1 MGKQKTQ
8 KYIPVKHAR
17 EKNTF
22 IEEYYSAPDV
32 EIKINDKNINYISA
46 IQFAINEQVKP
57 IYGYQSRT
65 YDDIAIGTRL
75 VTGVIRVPIKNNNK
89 NDIETKRS
97 NVNTLMTESQLKS
110 DKPSWIRDNSLL
122 ADVFDNGIKSVSDN
136 DKIISAIT
144 TDDIYIYMQ
153 PSLKDE
159 ISKIEKGTQLKIL
172 KEVNEVYKIKTNN
185 ICGYTRKICIRKI

>member
-1 MGKQKTQ
+1 MGNQLTQ

-32 EIKINDKNINYISA
+32 EITINDSDIDYISA
-46 IQFAINEQVKP
+46 IQFSINEQVKP

-75 VTGVIRVPIKNNNK
+75 VTGVIKVPFKNK
-89 NDIETKRS
+89 KQNDIETERTT
-97 NVNTLMTESQLKS
+97 VNTLMSQGEIS
-110 DKPSWIRDNSLL
+110 GHKPSWIMDNSIL

-136 DKIISAIT
+136 GEIINAIT
-144 TDDIYIYMQ
+144 TDDICIYMQ
-153 PSLKDE
+153 PSLIDE
-159 ISKIEKGTQLKIL
+159 ISKIEKGTVLKIL
-172 KEVNEVYKIKTNN
+172 KEINGVYKIKTDSL
-185 ICGYTRKICIRKI
+185 CGYTKKICIRKV